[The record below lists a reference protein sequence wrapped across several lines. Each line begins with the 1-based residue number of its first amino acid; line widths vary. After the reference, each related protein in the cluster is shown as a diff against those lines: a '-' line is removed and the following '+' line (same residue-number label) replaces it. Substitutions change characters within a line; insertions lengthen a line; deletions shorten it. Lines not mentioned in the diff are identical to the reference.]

1 MNWLAE
7 EIRKLI
13 GFAGWLTL
21 IILPL
26 LLNSCK
32 STSQTQLTGYVEG
45 RYIYITALI
54 SGTLKSYHVT
64 KGRMVNKGELLFT
77 LERETSAQNLTIAR
91 ANVQEAQDE
100 LSNANSIYKMQK
112 IKKDR
117 DLILLGK
124 DIISK
129 EAFEDSLLNYQKAL
143 QNKKIAQSKL
153 ASLQAQE
160 QKAQW
165 NSNQQEVT
173 APKTALVFDT
183 FYTEGEEVAA
193 GSTVVSLLDPK
204 QVKIIF
210 FAPQAFL
217 RKINLNQ
224 IVTVGHDVGGE
235 SAKAKITYIS
245 PKAEYNPPVI
255 YSNEERERLV
265 FRIEAIL
272 EPDAKAQTIHPGQPI
287 TVIL

>member
-1 MNWLAE
+1 MNWLAK
-7 EIRKLI
+7 IKKLI
-13 GFAGWLTL
+13 GFAGCAIL
-21 IILPL
+21 IVLL
-26 LLNSCK
+26 FLLNSCK
-32 STSQTQLTGYVEG
+32 NASQTQLTGYVEG

-54 SGTLKSYHVT
+54 SGTLKSYHIT
-64 KGRMVNKGELLFT
+64 KGIMVNKGQLLFT
-77 LERETSAQNLTIAR
+77 LERETSAQNLTIAQ
-91 ANVQEAQDE
+91 ANVQEARDE

-129 EAFEDSLLNYQKAL
+129 ETFEDSLLNYQKAL

-165 NSNQQEVT
+165 DSNQQEVK
-173 APKTALVFDT
+173 APQTALVFDT

-193 GSTVVSLLDPK
+193 GSTVVSLLDPS
-204 QVKIIF
+204 QIKIIF
-210 FAPQAFL
+210 FIPQASL
-217 RKINLNQ
+217 GKIKLDQLIN
-224 IVTVGHDVGGE
+224 VSHDME
-235 SAKAKITYIS
+235 AQPAKAKITYIS

-265 FRIEAIL
+265 FRVEAIL
-272 EPDAKAQTIHPGQPI
+272 EPVSQTLTIHPGQPI